1 MLCFLILSLA
11 LRLLLRVLLA
21 SQATVTPMPRL
32 LLTAPAPPT
41 GPLMAPPLRRP
52 LLVAMALRALP
63 RRPPALLMRAPPRR
77 RLTLL
82 LRAPPMLRPAM
93 S

>member
-1 MLCFLILSLA
+1 MLRFLILSLA

-21 SQATVTPMPRL
+21 SQTTVTPMPRL
-32 LLTAPAPPT
+32 LPTAPAPPT

-52 LLVAMALRALP
+52 LPMAMALRALP
-63 RRPPALLMRAPPRR
+63 RRPLLVAMALP
-77 RLTLL
+77 LL
-82 LRAPPMLRPAM
+82 LRAPPLPRPAM

>member
-1 MLCFLILSLA
+1 MLCFLVLNLA

-21 SQATVTPMPRL
+21 PQATVPPMPCLR
-32 LLTAPAPPT
+32 LTAPAPLT

-52 LLVAMALRALP
+52 LPMAMALRALP
-63 RRPPALLMRAPPRR
+63 RRPLLVAMALP
-77 RLTLL
+77 LL
-82 LRAPPMLRPAM
+82 LRAPPLPRPAM